1 MNFLKIKNFGP
12 VKDATIELKPFLVLI
27 GGQGTGKSTIA
38 KLLSI
43 FHELFWYIDILKESD
58 KVKQPFADYGIDNYF
73 SEKTE
78 LDYQSEIFHITYS
91 EGKFSIESTIENE
104 KEELIKKIENLI
116 IKAHSMMIAKLG
128 FSINDDLVEFIK
140 QNNKIISANRGT
152 SFYIPAERNIA
163 GTFSSSLANMILAEV
178 PIPKNLLYYLGYF
191 EKAKKQYPNYN
202 APVLNLVYTSNESE
216 EGIII
221 EESGDKKILSLSKCS
236 SGIQSL
242 LPMLM
247 VYDYCSENNFYGTYV
262 IEEPEQNLFP
272 DNQLSVLRYIVGKR
286 NSQNNSCIIT
296 THSPYLLSGINISL
310 MSGQVAQC
318 KEYSDEVSDILPS
331 EYHLTPGSVA
341 AYALGDTD
349 NYCKDIINLQTGTI
363 DQNYLDTTSTVIGQE
378 FGKLYKLYIKTLR

>member
-1 MNFLKIKNFGP
+1 MY
-12 VKDATIELKPFLVLI
+12 
-27 GGQGTGKSTIA
+27 
-38 KLLSI
+38 LSS
-43 FHELFWYIDILKESD
+43 K
-58 KVKQPFADYGIDNYF
+58 
-73 SEKTE
+73 
-78 LDYQSEIFHITYS
+78 
-91 EGKFSIESTIENE
+91 
-104 KEELIKKIENLI
+104 
-116 IKAHSMMIAKLG
+116 
-128 FSINDDLVEFIK
+128 
-140 QNNKIISANRGT
+140 NNKIISANRGT

-349 NYCKDIINLQTGTI
+349 NYCKEHNKPSDQEPI

-378 FGKLYKLYIKTLR
+378 FLGSCINSISRH